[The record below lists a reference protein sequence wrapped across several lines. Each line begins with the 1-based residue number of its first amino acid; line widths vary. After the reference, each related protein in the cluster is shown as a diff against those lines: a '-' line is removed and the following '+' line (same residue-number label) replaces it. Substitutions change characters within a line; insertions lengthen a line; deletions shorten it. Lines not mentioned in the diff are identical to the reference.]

1 MPILNYQDYMLPL
14 LRFFSDGKE
23 HRISE
28 AVEALSKEFNLSEKE
43 KNELLPSGQQTIIRN
58 RIAWA
63 KAYMRKA
70 GLLAS
75 PTRGL
80 DRITQRG
87 LDILAKNP
95 PKIDNDFL
103 SQFDEFRD
111 FIRTSQNTKGAKT
124 SPSDANLNEATPE
137 ELLESAYQKLYNN
150 LKSDLIQKIKTC
162 SPSFFERLV
171 IDTMVGMGYGGNRR
185 DAAQAVGKSGDNGI
199 DGIIKE
205 DRLGL
210 DVIYLQAKRWDSV
223 VGRPEIQKFVGALAG
238 MNAKKGI
245 FITTSNFTK
254 EAKDYVSQIETK
266 IILIDGEMLA
276 DLMIEHGIGVSVANS
291 YKINK
296 IDLDYFSESD

>member
-28 AVEALSKEFNLSEKE
+28 AVEALSREFNLSEKE
-43 KNELLPSGQQTIIRN
+43 KNELLPSGQQTVIHS
-58 RIAWA
+58 RIGWA
-63 KAYMRKA
+63 KTYMRKA
-70 GLLAS
+70 GLLVS

-87 LDILAKNP
+87 LDILANNP

-103 SQFDEFRD
+103 SQFDEFRN
-111 FIRTSQNTKGAKT
+111 FIRTYQDTKGTKT

>member
-87 LDILAKNP
+87 LDILANNP

-103 SQFDEFRD
+103 SQFDEFRN
-111 FIRTSQNTKGAKT
+111 FIRTYQDTKGTKT
-124 SPSDANLNEATPE
+124 SPSDIEI
-137 ELLESAYQKLYNN
+137 LLHREFLFR
-150 LKSDLIQKIKTC
+150 DL
-162 SPSFFERLV
+162 
-171 IDTMVGMGYGGNRR
+171 
-185 DAAQAVGKSGDNGI
+185 
-199 DGIIKE
+199 
-205 DRLGL
+205 
-210 DVIYLQAKRWDSV
+210 
-223 VGRPEIQKFVGALAG
+223 AL
-238 MNAKKGI
+238 
-245 FITTSNFTK
+245 F
-254 EAKDYVSQIETK
+254 
-266 IILIDGEMLA
+266 
-276 DLMIEHGIGVSVANS
+276 
-291 YKINK
+291 
-296 IDLDYFSESD
+296 

>member
-1 MPILNYQDYMLPL
+1 MPILNYQEYMLPL
-14 LRFFSDGKE
+14 LRLFSDGKD

-43 KNELLPSGQQTIIRN
+43 KGELLPSGQQTVIHS
-58 RIAWA
+58 RIGWA
-63 KAYMRKA
+63 KTYMRKA
-70 GLLAS
+70 GLLSS
-75 PTRGL
+75 PGRGV

-87 LDILAKNP
+87 LDVIAKNP
-95 PKIDNDFL
+95 PKIDNNFL
-103 SQFDEFRD
+103 AQFDEFQDFKQTFRD
-111 FIRTSQNTKGAKT
+111 TKGTKT
-124 SPSDANLNEATPE
+124 LPSDANLNEATPE
-137 ELLESAYQKLYNN
+137 ELLESAYQRLYDN
-150 LKSDLIQKIKTC
+150 LKSDLIQKMKTC

-171 IDTMVGMGYGGNRR
+171 IDTIVGMGYGGNRR
-185 DAAQAVGKSGDNGI
+185 DAGQAVGKSGDGGI

-210 DVIYLQAKRWDSV
+210 DTIYLQAKRWDNV

-245 FITTSNFTK
+245 FITTSSFTT

-266 IILIDGEMLA
+266 IILIDGKMLA
-276 DLMIEHGIGVSVANS
+276 DLMIEHGIGVSIANS

-296 IDLDYFSESD
+296 IDLDYFAESD

>member
-28 AVEALSKEFNLSEKE
+28 AVEALSREFNLSEKE
-43 KNELLPSGQQTIIRN
+43 KNELLPSGQQTVIHS
-58 RIAWA
+58 RIGWA
-63 KAYMRKA
+63 KTYMRKA
-70 GLLAS
+70 GLLVS

-87 LDILAKNP
+87 LDILANNP

-103 SQFDEFRD
+103 SQFDEFRN
-111 FIRTSQNTKGAKT
+111 FIRTYQDTKGTKT

-185 DAAQAVGKSGDNGI
+185 DAAQAVGKSGDGGI

-210 DVIYLQAKRWDSV
+210 DAIYLQAKRWDSV

-238 MNAKKGI
+238 MNSKKGI

>member
-1 MPILNYQDYMLPL
+1 MPILNYQEYMLPL
-14 LRFFSDGKE
+14 LRLFSDGKD

-43 KNELLPSGQQTIIRN
+43 KGELLPSGQQTVIHS
-58 RIAWA
+58 RIGWA
-63 KAYMRKA
+63 KTYMRKA
-70 GLLAS
+70 GLLSS
-75 PTRGL
+75 PGRGV

-87 LDILAKNP
+87 LDVIAKNP
-95 PKIDNDFL
+95 PKIDNNFL
-103 SQFDEFRD
+103 AQFDEFQDFKHTFRD
-111 FIRTSQNTKGAKT
+111 TKGTKT

-137 ELLESAYQKLYNN
+137 ELLESAYQRLYDN

-171 IDTMVGMGYGGNRR
+171 IDTIVGMGYGGNRR
-185 DAAQAVGKSGDNGI
+185 DAGQAVGKSGDGGI

-210 DVIYLQAKRWDSV
+210 DTIYLQAKRWDNV

-245 FITTSNFTK
+245 FITTSSFTT

-266 IILIDGEMLA
+266 IILIDGKMLA
-276 DLMIEHGIGVSVANS
+276 DLMIEHGIGVSIANS

-296 IDLDYFSESD
+296 IDLDYFAESD